1 MKQTTKYIGMVA
13 IVAMFALATVPGSI
27 NEAEAGIHIQK
38 KVVLP
43 EPDPDV
49 DLTLKQM
56 FDTKLSTVSSTTT
69 TDRLVLNTSDAV
81 TYYVTYLINNS
92 GETDVKNVVISV
104 QSDTEIVNAELVGKL
119 DARNSVITVYVNAI
133 DPATIKA
140 KIVGYEI

>member
-27 NEAEAGIHIQK
+27 NEAEAGIHIQQ

-43 EPDPDV
+43 DPVPDV

-56 FDTKLSTVSSTTT
+56 FDTQLSTDSSTTT

-81 TYYVTYLINNS
+81 TYRVTYMISNS

-104 QSDTEIVNAELVGKL
+104 HSDTETVNAELVGEL
-119 DARNSVITVYVNAI
+119 DPRNSVIAVFVNAI
-133 DPATIKA
+133 DPATIEA

>member
-1 MKQTTKYIGMVA
+1 MVA

-27 NEAEAGIHIQK
+27 NEAEAIHIQK

-56 FDTKLSTVSSTTT
+56 FDTQLSTVSSTTT